1 MKLWSGRF
9 GKDTNALVN
18 ELNASIAFD
27 QRLYRE
33 DITGSM
39 AHAAMLAGQGIIS
52 QADADAIQ
60 AGLQAILED
69 VEAGKIAFTADNED
83 IHMNVEALLTARIG
97 DAGKRLHTARS
108 RNDQVALDFR
118 MYVREQI
125 PVIVGQLLDLETVLC
140 RQAKQY
146 QTAVMPGY
154 THLQRAQPIS
164 FAQHL
169 LAYASM
175 FSRDVTRLEDCAA
188 RLNECPLGS
197 GALAGT
203 TYPIDRFMTAQ
214 ALGFAGPMSNSL
226 DGVSDRDYALELLS
240 ALGSGALAG
249 TTYPIDRFM
258 TAQALGFAG
267 PMSNSLDGVSDR
279 DYALELLS
287 ALSILMMHLSRFSEE
302 IILWCSWEFKFIEL
316 DDGYATGSSIM
327 PQKKNPDVA
336 ELVRGKTGRVYGDL
350 MGLLTVMKGLPL
362 AYNKDMQE
370 DKEPVFDAVDTVE
383 MCLPVF
389 AAMLDTMTVHT
400 GNMRKGLPLA
410 YNKDMQEDKE
420 PVFDA
425 VDTVEMC
432 LPVFAAMLDTMTVH
446 TGNMR
451 AAAGKGFINATDCA
465 DYLTKKGM
473 PFRDAYTVT
482 GKLVAACT
490 AQGKTLEELS
500 LEELKAASDL
510 FDEDVY
516 EAINLENC
524 MALRGS
530 YGGPAVSE
538 TTRQIQ
544 AVEQFIKDHTK

>member
-9 GKDTNALVN
+9 GKETDALVN
-18 ELNASIAFD
+18 DFNASIQFD
-27 QRLYRE
+27 QRLYKE
-33 DITGSM
+33 DITGSL
-39 AHAAMLAGQGIIS
+39 AHAKMLGDCGIIS
-52 QADADAIQ
+52 QEDAAAITE
-60 AGLQAILED
+60 GLNGILAD
-69 VEAGKIAFTADNED
+69 VEAGKVEFTADNED

-125 PVIVGQLLDLETVLC
+125 PVIVDQLLDLETVLC

-169 LAYASM
+169 MAYANM
-175 FSRDVTRLEDCAA
+175 FARDITRLEDCKK

-203 TYPIDRFMTAQ
+203 TYPIDRWETAQ
-214 ALGFAGPMSNSL
+214 DLGFDAPMSNSL
-226 DGVSDRDYALELLS
+226 DGVSDRDYALEL
-240 ALGSGALAG
+240 
-249 TTYPIDRFM
+249 M
-258 TAQALGFAG
+258 
-267 PMSNSLDGVSDR
+267 
-279 DYALELLS
+279 S

-302 IILWCSWEFKFIEL
+302 VILWCSWEFKFIEL
-316 DDGYATGSSIM
+316 DDAYATGSSIM

-350 MGLLTVMKGLPL
+350 MSLLTAMKGLPL

-370 DKEPVFDAVDTVE
+370 DKEPVFDAIDTVE
-383 MCLPVF
+383 MCVPVF
-389 AAMLDTMTVHT
+389 AAMLDTMTVRT
-400 GNMRKGLPLA
+400 DNMRK
-410 YNKDMQEDKE
+410 
-420 PVFDA
+420 
-425 VDTVEMC
+425 
-432 LPVFAAMLDTMTVH
+432 
-446 TGNMR
+446 
-451 AAAGKGFINATDCA
+451 AAGKGFINATDCA

-482 GKLVAACT
+482 GHLVAACT
-490 AQGKTLEELS
+490 RQGKTLEELT
-500 LEELKAASDL
+500 LEELKAVSDL
-510 FDEDVY
+510 FEADVY
-516 EAINLENC
+516 DAINLENC
-524 MALRGS
+524 MALRNS

-538 TTRQIQ
+538 TTRQIG
-544 AVEQFIKDHTK
+544 AIEAFVAARK

>member
-1 MKLWSGRF
+1 MKLWGGRF
-9 GKDTNALVN
+9 QKETDNLVN
-18 ELNASIAFD
+18 DFNASIQFD
-27 QRLYRE
+27 ERLYRE
-33 DITGSM
+33 DIAGSM
-39 AHAAMLAGQGIIS
+39 AHAAMLAQCGIIS
-52 QADADAIQ
+52 QADAEAIRK
-60 AGLQAILED
+60 GLQGILED
-69 VEAGKIAFTADNED
+69 VEAGKVEFTAENED

-125 PVIVGQLLDLETVLC
+125 PTIIGQLLELERVLC
-140 RQAKQY
+140 RRAEDY

-169 LAYASM
+169 MAYANM
-175 FSRDVTRLEDCAA
+175 FARDVTRLEDCKK

-203 TYPIDRFMTAQ
+203 TYPINRFLTAG
-214 ALGFAGPMSNSL
+214 ALGF
-226 DGVSDRDYALELLS
+226 D
-240 ALGSGALAG
+240 
-249 TTYPIDRFM
+249 
-258 TAQALGFAG
+258 G

-287 ALSILMMHLSRFSEE
+287 ALSVLMMHLSRFSEE

-316 DDGYATGSSIM
+316 DDAYATGSSIM

-350 MGLLTVMKGLPL
+350 MSLLTAMKGLPL

-370 DKEPVFDAVDTVE
+370 DKEPVFDAIDTVE

-389 AAMLDTMTVHT
+389 AAMIDTMTVRT
-400 GNMRKGLPLA
+400 DNMRK
-410 YNKDMQEDKE
+410 
-420 PVFDA
+420 
-425 VDTVEMC
+425 
-432 LPVFAAMLDTMTVH
+432 
-446 TGNMR
+446 
-451 AAAGKGFINATDCA
+451 AAGHGFINATDCA

-482 GKLVAACT
+482 GRLVAACT
-490 AQGKTLEELS
+490 AQGKTLEELT
-500 LEELKAASDL
+500 LEEFRAVSPL
-510 FDEDVY
+510 FEQDVY
-516 EAINLENC
+516 DALNLENC
-524 MALRGS
+524 MALRKS
-530 YGGPAVSE
+530 YGGPAVEE
-538 TTRQIQ
+538 TTRQIE
-544 AVEQFIKDHTK
+544 AIRKFAAERA

>member
-1 MKLWSGRF
+1 MKLWGGRF
-9 GKDTNALVN
+9 QKETDNLVN
-18 ELNASIAFD
+18 ELNASISFD

-39 AHAAMLAGQGIIS
+39 AHAKMLGACGIIS
-52 QADADAIQ
+52 MEDVAAILE
-60 AGLQAILED
+60 GLQSILED
-69 VEAGKIAFTADNED
+69 VEAGKVEFTADNED

-125 PVIVGQLLDLETVLC
+125 PTIVGQLLELETVLC

-169 LAYASM
+169 MAYANM
-175 FSRDVTRLEDCAA
+175 FARDVTRLEDCAK

-203 TYPIDRFMTAQ
+203 TYPIDRWQTAK
-214 ALGFAGPMSNSL
+214 ALDFDAPMSNSL
-226 DGVSDRDYALELLS
+226 DGVSDRDYALEL
-240 ALGSGALAG
+240 
-249 TTYPIDRFM
+249 M
-258 TAQALGFAG
+258 
-267 PMSNSLDGVSDR
+267 
-279 DYALELLS
+279 S

-302 IILWCSWEFKFIEL
+302 VILWCSWEFKFIEL
-316 DDGYATGSSIM
+316 DDAYATGSSIM

-350 MGLLTVMKGLPL
+350 MSLLTVMKGLPL

-370 DKEPVFDAVDTVE
+370 DKEPVFDAIDTVE

-389 AAMLDTMTVHT
+389 AAMLDTMTVRT
-400 GNMRKGLPLA
+400 DNMRK
-410 YNKDMQEDKE
+410 
-420 PVFDA
+420 
-425 VDTVEMC
+425 
-432 LPVFAAMLDTMTVH
+432 
-446 TGNMR
+446 
-451 AAAGKGFINATDCA
+451 AAGKGFINATDCA

-490 AQGKTLEELS
+490 AQGKMLEELT
-500 LEELKAASDL
+500 LDELKAVSEL
-510 FDEDVY
+510 FEADVY

-524 MALRGS
+524 MALRSS

-538 TTRQIQ
+538 TTRQIE
-544 AVEQFIKDHTK
+544 AIEDFVKAHTK